1 MALKNT
7 QEEQKIPFF
16 ADLRE
21 KQSRFYQRLWQEISE
36 IKIIDTH
43 EHFWTMKD
51 LPQKMGDQVSG
62 NNRLSIPGMFYTSYI
77 YIEEKGNYR
86 TWAEEL
92 RRYRGTGYIK
102 SWLIAMEDLYELEGP
117 ITPKYLEK
125 MEHTIN
131 DAYRQDFENDTS
143 HHLRDVL
150 DNRMHVERAIVDMPY
165 EDHLGLPKPVCQGT
179 FGIEMIVNINEVP
192 KGIAP
197 KKAEYFNMNTVFWH
211 AQNVL
216 KMSLGDI
223 QTFDDYLELTVQFL
237 EYLKNRQDHVCLK
250 SKLAYLRP
258 ISFPEPQKDRSKIAK
273 LFNKPLKNE
282 KDLWRYGDFM
292 MHFILDWMN
301 ENWHIPIQ
309 MHTGLAR
316 IYDKGSDAIRLSNLF
331 LKYPELHFDLFHGN
345 YPYGKVAGMLIR
357 IPNISANLNWLPI
370 ISPTIAQQTLTE
382 LYEVGGMCG
391 GYSYSWRLSKSPY
404 YFPYHEPSMRTI
416 LFGGDCD
423 MVEGSYGALQIA
435 KDVLIRSLEDLKNR
449 GLIYEVDAIDLAE
462 QVLYSNPKRIYGF

>member
-7 QEEQKIPFF
+7 KEEQKIPFF
-16 ADLRE
+16 ADLRD

-36 IKIIDTH
+36 MKIIDTH

-51 LPQKMGDQVSG
+51 LPHQMGDQAIG
-62 NNRLSIPGMFYTSYI
+62 NDRLTIPGMFYTSYI
-77 YIEEKGNYR
+77 FIEEKGNHR

-102 SWLIAMEDLYELEGP
+102 SWLIAMEDLYGLEGP

-125 MEHTIN
+125 MEHAIN
-131 DAYRQDFENDTS
+131 DAYRQDFEDDTS
-143 HHLRDVL
+143 HHLREVL
-150 DNRMHVERAIVDMPY
+150 ENRMHVERAIVDMPY
-165 EDHLGLPKPVCQGT
+165 EDHLDLPKPICQGT

-197 KKAEYFNMNTVFWH
+197 KKEGYFSMNIVFWH

-216 KMSLGDI
+216 KMNLGDI
-223 QTFDDYLELTVQFL
+223 QTFDDYLDITVQFL
-237 EYLKNRQDHVCLK
+237 EYLKNRQDYISLK

-258 ISFPEPQKDRSKIAK
+258 ISFPEPSKDQSKIAK

-282 KDLWRYGDFM
+282 KELWRYGDFM

-309 MHTGLAR
+309 MHTGIAR
-316 IYDKGSDAIRLSNLF
+316 MYDGSSDAIHLSNLF
-331 LKYPELHFDLFHGN
+331 QKYPELHFDLFHGN
-345 YPYGKVAGMLIR
+345 YPYLKVPGMLHQIY
-357 IPNISANLNWLPI
+357 NISANLDFLPV
-370 ISPTIAQQTLTE
+370 ISPTISQQTLTE
-382 LYEVGGMCG
+382 LYEVGGSSG
-391 GYSYSWRLSKSPY
+391 GYNYSWRTRKRPY
-404 YFPYHEPSMRTI
+404 YEPYHEPSMRTI